1 MDRTAK
7 TDSVITQPDDNVYF
21 VIQPEDNTKCE
32 GKVSPSQ
39 VITSLLTS
47 SQMITPNVQALPDAN
62 INVKI

>member
-7 TDSVITQPDDNVYF
+7 TDSVTQSNNVYF

-47 SQMITPNVQALPDAN
+47 SQMITPNVQALPDEN
-62 INVKI
+62 VNVKI